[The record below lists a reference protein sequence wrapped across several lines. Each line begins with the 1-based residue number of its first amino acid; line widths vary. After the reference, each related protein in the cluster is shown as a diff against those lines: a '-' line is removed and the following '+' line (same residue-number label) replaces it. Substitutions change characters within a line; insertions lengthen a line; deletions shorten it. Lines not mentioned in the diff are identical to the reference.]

1 MWLHE
6 ASPGCKQL
14 RVARMY
20 PRTLLD
26 ADVKTD
32 SERKVFEL
40 LRDGLPDEWEA
51 FHSASWIYSDPV
63 EGARDGEIDFILC
76 RPGQPLLCLEV
87 KGGGID
93 CRYGEW
99 YRTEPG
105 AAPERIPDP
114 FGQALDHRYAL
125 ERLLK
130 ERPEWQGR
138 RPLVGHALVLPF
150 TPVHQLVLA
159 PDAPRELV
167 IDKNDLEDPIA
178 AIDRVI
184 RFHRG
189 SRDKRALPGAESA
202 AGVRELL
209 APQVHI
215 KVPMAAEFLEE
226 EEALVLLTHE
236 QSMLLARMRRD
247 LRMVIRGC
255 AGSGKTMLAVEH
267 ARRLAAD
274 GRRVGFVC
282 FNRALRDHLRKT
294 SRVNGVTYQTFHG
307 LCTAL
312 GHRAKSVSMPDYES
326 APPEYFEVELPDALV
341 EAVAELGDQFD
352 ALIVDEAQD
361 LSNYWLDALL
371 CTLANEA
378 DDPVWLFMD
387 DNQRVYE
394 SRLDVP
400 REFRPFDLT
409 VNCRNTRTIHQE
421 VMKLYEGDVIPEVR
435 GPEGRP
441 VETYNTDEPAA
452 TVIGAV
458 KRLHEIEEVPFEDIV
473 VLSSHGAEKSAV
485 AGALPQHVRFS
496 SIRAFKGLESPVVVL
511 CELEDLDDMTQS
523 QQLYVAI
530 SRARNHVVAV
540 LPGG

>member
-1 MWLHE
+1 MLST
-6 ASPGCKQL
+6 ASGTAPT
-14 RVARMY
+14 AR
-20 PRTLLD
+20 
-26 ADVKTD
+26 
-32 SERKVFEL
+32 
-40 LRDGLPDEWEA
+40 
-51 FHSASWIYSDPV
+51 
-63 EGARDGEIDFILC
+63 
-76 RPGQPLLCLEV
+76 
-87 KGGGID
+87 
-93 CRYGEW
+93 
-99 YRTEPG
+99 G
-105 AAPERIPDP
+105 AARERIKDP

-125 ERLLK
+125 ERLL
-130 ERPEWQGR
+130 EPSCPTGR
-138 RPLVGHALVLPF
+138 GKPLVGHALVLPVHDASTSSCSRPTPRARSSSTGTTSRTSRPRSSGCSRF
-150 TPVHQLVLA
+150 TAARVTSA
-159 PDAPRELV
+159 PCPGE
-167 IDKNDLEDPIA
+167 EGA
-178 AIDRVI
+178 A
-184 RFHRG
+184 
-189 SRDKRALPGAESA
+189 A
-202 AGVRELL
+202 VRELL
-209 APQVHI
+209 APQVEI
-215 KVPMAAEFLEE
+215 RVPMAAEFLDE

-247 LRMVIRGC
+247 PRMVIRGC

-294 SRVNGVTYQTFHG
+294 SRVDGVTYQTFHG

-312 GHRAKSVSMPDYES
+312 GHRAKSVSLPDYES

-361 LSNYWLDALL
+361 LSNDWLDALL
-371 CTLANEA
+371 CTLANEE

-394 SRLDVP
+394 PRLDVP

-435 GPEGRP
+435 GPKGRP
-441 VETYNTDEPAA
+441 VEMYNTDEPAA

-473 VLSSHGAEKSAV
+473 VLSSHGAENSAV

-540 LPGG
+540 LPGA

>member
-1 MWLHE
+1 MHFGATRDTNL
-6 ASPGCKQL
+6 AM
-14 RVARMY
+14 ARMY
-20 PRTLLD
+20 PRSLLD

-32 SERKVFEL
+32 SERRVFEH
-40 LRDGLPDEWEA
+40 LRDGLPDEWDA
-51 FHSASWIYSDPV
+51 FHSASWIERDPV
-63 EGARDGEIDFILC
+63 EGAQDGEIDFVLC
-76 RPGQPLLCLEV
+76 HPQAGLLCLEV
-87 KGGGID
+87 KGGGIESQH
-93 CRYGEW
+93 GVW
-99 YRTEPG
+99 YRTNRKG
-105 AAPERIPDP
+105 GGRKRIEDP

-130 ERPEWQGR
+130 PVFHGR
-138 RPLVGHALVLPF
+138 KPRIGHALVMPF
-150 TPVHQLVLA
+150 ASVHKLALA
-159 PDAPRELV
+159 PDAPREIL
-167 IDKNDLEDPIA
+167 IDRKDLEDIEA
-178 AIDRVI
+178 ALERVLA
-184 RFHRG
+184 FHRG
-189 SRDKRALPGAESA
+189 ARDRRAAPGNEGTEA
-202 AGVRELL
+202 VRNLL
-209 APQVHI
+209 APQVEI
-215 KVPMAAEFLEE
+215 RVPMAAEFLDE

-247 LRMVIRGC
+247 HRMVIRGC

-274 GRRVGFVC
+274 DRRVGFVC

-294 SRVNGVTYQTFHG
+294 SRVDGVTYQTFHG

-312 GHRAKSVSMPDYES
+312 GHRAKSVSLPKQED

-371 CTLANEA
+371 CTLANDE

-394 SRLDVP
+394 ARLDVP

-409 VNCRNTRTIHQE
+409 VNCRNTQTIHQE

-441 VETYNTDEPAA
+441 VEVYNTDEPAA
-452 TVIGAV
+452 AVIGAV
-458 KRLHEIEEVPFEDIV
+458 KRLHETDEVLLEDIV
-473 VLSSHGAEKSAV
+473 VLSSHGTEKSAV
-485 AGALPQHVRFS
+485 AAALPERVRFS
-496 SIRAFKGLESPVVVL
+496 SVRAFKGLESPVVVL
-511 CELEDLDDMTQS
+511 CELEDLDDMTKNK
-523 QQLYVAI
+523 QLYVAI
-530 SRARNHVVAV
+530 SRAKNHLVVV